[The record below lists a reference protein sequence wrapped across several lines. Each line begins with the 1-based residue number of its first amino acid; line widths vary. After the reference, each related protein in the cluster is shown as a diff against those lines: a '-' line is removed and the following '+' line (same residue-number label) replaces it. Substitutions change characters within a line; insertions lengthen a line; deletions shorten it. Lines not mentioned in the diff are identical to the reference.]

1 MASIYEFVE
10 KSYNRRPVYT
20 SYELSK
26 KVRDKREKSGLNISD
41 FSAEYGID
49 SELLVAIEN
58 ANRSFSPKMY
68 KACGKILDLTTDEL
82 LEEIVDDE
90 KSASYRA
97 TDNRKYVQGTFEMA
111 NRLFNEIIMQKKI
124 GIN

>member
-68 KACGKILDLTTDEL
+68 KACGKILDLTIDEL

-97 TDNRKYVQGTFEMA
+97 TDNSKYVQGTFEMA